1 MRSVDNISQEL
12 FDKIRSRVST
22 IKLGDENGAVTTDP
36 SQARFFEFQFKHRDL
51 PIGAVTIS
59 LNEEGVLNVYFPN
72 SMVEDVDSYTA
83 DAWYGFLKELSKF
96 SARNMLNYETHNV
109 TKERLD
115 KKDYQF
121 LTQRNQD
128 EVMENRLHGTSQKS
142 FLETGTAK
150 LIIKH
155 NKAVDETKMGARS
168 RNISAIYIEN
178 SEGERFKFANNYLPG
193 ARAMAR
199 HVSNEGH
206 TRDDRGAHIVEIMK
220 EMTDLKTFVRGVKRE
235 EYVNEDAQEV
245 IDAATDRYYG
255 LKDTLKAISSA
266 KGYNDYF
273 ENWVPGVVEVDE
285 NDIED
290 LKQKLTR
297 TVYDDRLTDSL
308 PSVGRAM
315 EQRKQVREA
324 NMSDLI
330 AFANSDENIEV
341 YNNEADIGE
350 LKNYMQFMKNS
361 DMDVSRKNR
370 SILVAIM
377 KYLSNNMTNDAAA
390 NALSEIELDDPAQQ
404 KMAYQIAKKYLQ
416 GKVDIKQP
424 KAKKD
429 LYGKDKTEGVTFES
443 YEQRMNMITEG
454 TWALPENEAEAMKLA
469 AMMDQPIALGDGGDD
484 AANALGGLIGD
495 DELFDDLGA
504 AGDKDP
510 EGDARPIIIGW
521 LMDHVDDYDQKFQ
534 ETMKMALEKIRA
546 DGNDTMVIPRTF
558 GARQDRGMSKQ
569 QANMSATQGERM
581 GSNADDVKANEAE
594 IDEDPNE
601 GNEFSGALAQAK
613 KDGKDE
619 FEVDGK
625 KYKVKEEA
633 MAAGICTLK
642 CKDCDDMLGRPTT
655 NCPHDS
661 MDPKGDNWEM
671 VDIDGDGD
679 ADIAV
684 ASEGRMSDLAQ
695 EIDEV
700 IADMEA
706 DMELYPFTNEFRNEV
721 MKSYNIKAALEKVLP
736 DYVSGSKI
744 EKLVGEAMDE
754 DVVEG
759 FRKGDN
765 VVVNDEQGYNDFS
778 APGKILGLSS
788 KGNRARIRFA
798 NNKTE
803 IIPISMLTPES
814 VEEVEVD
821 EAADM
826 IAKMKAMAG
835 VGSKAKSNHGIH
847 EGEEGYQLTPRSIV
861 AREMRKLQDIERGS
875 K

>member
-1 MRSVDNISQEL
+1 MRSVNNIAEEL
-12 FDKIRSRVST
+12 FDKIRSRVAN

-36 SQARFFEFQFKHRDL
+36 QQARFFEFNFKHRDL

-59 LNEEGVLNVYFPN
+59 LNEEGILQVYFPN
-72 SMVEDVDSYTA
+72 SMVEDADSGTA
-83 DAWYGFLKELSKF
+83 DAWYGFLKELSRF

-155 NKAVDETKMGARS
+155 KGTVDETKQGARS

-206 TRDDRGAHIVEIMK
+206 TRDDRGMHIVEIMK
-220 EMTDLKTFVRGVKRE
+220 EMTDLKTFVRSVKRE

-266 KGYNDYF
+266 KGYGDYF
-273 ENWVPGVVEVDE
+273 ENWVPGAVEVDE

-297 TVYDDRLTDSL
+297 EVYDDRLTDSL
-308 PSVGRAM
+308 PSVRKAM
-315 EQRKQVREA
+315 DHKA
-324 NMSDLI
+324 NMEAKKDDEEDLDAPIKPYFDKSIDPAEPKEIEKQTANLAKGAQSLNDI
-330 AFANSDENIEV
+330 ADSNDNIEV
-341 YNNEADIGE
+341 YNNEADIAE

-361 DMDVSRKNR
+361 DMEVGKKNR

-377 KYLSNNMTNDAAA
+377 KYLANNMTNDAAA
-390 NALSEIELDDPAQQ
+390 NSASEIELSDPAQQ
-404 KMAYQIAKKYLQ
+404 AVALKLAKKYLQ
-416 GKVDIKQP
+416 NKIEVLQP

-429 LYGKDKTEGVTFES
+429 LYGKDKTEDTTFEA
-443 YEQRMNMITEG
+443 YAQRMDMIAEG
-454 TWALPENEAEAMKLA
+454 TWSLPENEAEAMKLA
-469 AMMDQPIALGDGGDD
+469 AMMGQPIALGDGGDD
-484 AANALGGLIGD
+484 AANALGGLLGD
-495 DELFDDLGA
+495 DELFDDLGV

-534 ETMKMALEKIRA
+534 ETMKMALAKIRA
-546 DGNDTMVIPRTF
+546 DGNDSEMVIPRTF
-558 GARQDRGMSKQ
+558 GAQQDRAYNTS
-569 QANMSATQGERM
+569 STQGERM

-613 KDGKDE
+613 EEGKDE

-625 KYKVKEEA
+625 KYKVKEAEV
-633 MAAGICTLK
+633 
-642 CKDCDDMLGRPTT
+642 
-655 NCPHDS
+655 
-661 MDPKGDNWEM
+661 E
-671 VDIDGDGD
+671 
-679 ADIAV
+679 
-684 ASEGRMSDLAQ
+684 EGRMSDLAQ

-706 DMELYPFTNEFRNEV
+706 DMELFPFTNEFRNEV

-736 DYVSGSKI
+736 DYVAGSKI
-744 EKLVGEAMDE
+744 RKLVGE
-754 DVVEG
+754 
-759 FRKGDN
+759 
-765 VVVNDEQGYNDFS
+765 
-778 APGKILGLSS
+778 
-788 KGNRARIRFA
+788 
-798 NNKTE
+798 T
-803 IIPISMLTPES
+803 
-814 VEEVEVD
+814 VEEVQEVD
-821 EAADM
+821 EVAES

-835 VGSKAKSNHGIH
+835 VGSTAKSNHGIH
-847 EGEEGYQLTPRSIV
+847 EGEEGYQITPRSIV

>member
-1 MRSVDNISQEL
+1 MRSVENIAEEL
-12 FDKIRSRVST
+12 FDKIRSRVAN

-36 SQARFFEFQFKHRDL
+36 AQARFFEFNFKHRDL

-59 LNEEGVLNVYFPN
+59 LNEEGILQVYFPN
-72 SMVEDVDSYTA
+72 SMVEDADSGTA
-83 DAWYGFLKELSKF
+83 DAWYGFLKELSRF

-206 TRDDRGAHIVEIMK
+206 TRDDRGQHIVEIMK
-220 EMTDLKTFVRGVKRE
+220 EMTDLKTFVRSVKRE

-273 ENWVPGVVEVDE
+273 ENWVPGAVEVDE

-297 TVYDDRLTDSL
+297 EVYDDRLTDSL
-308 PSVGRAM
+308 PSVRRAM
-315 EQRKQVREA
+315 EQRKQVKEA
-324 NMSDLI
+324 NMSDLV

-341 YNNEADIGE
+341 YNNEADIAE
-350 LKNYMQFMKNS
+350 LNNYMQFMKNS
-361 DMDVSRKNR
+361 DMDAGRKNR

-390 NALSEIELDDPAQQ
+390 NALSEIELDDPKQQ
-404 KMAYQIAKKYLQ
+404 AMAFQIAKKYLQ
-416 GKVDIKQP
+416 GKIDIKQP

-429 LYGKDKTEGVTFES
+429 LYGKEKTESVTFES
-443 YEQRMNMITEG
+443 YAQRMDMIAEG
-454 TWALPENEAEAMKLA
+454 TWALPETEEEANKIA
-469 AMMDQPIALGDGGDD
+469 AMMANPIALGDGGDD
-484 AANALGGLIGD
+484 AVNALGGLLGD
-495 DELFDDLGA
+495 DELFDDLGT

-521 LMDHVDDYDQKFQ
+521 MMDHTDWEN
-534 ETMKMALEKIRA
+534 ETYSEMIKMALAKIKA

-558 GARQDRGMSKQ
+558 GNPRFP
-569 QANMSATQGERM
+569 ANTSATQGERM
-581 GSNADDVKANEAE
+581 GSNADEVKANEDEVAE
-594 IDEDPNE
+594 GHGHCPHCGCVIGDPEPGCDCAHDVHMHEADYDLSTLDGKYGNEPVKGKEGILQTNVEDDVNDIAATMEEDPELEN
-601 GNEFSGALAQAK
+601 F
-613 KDGKDE
+613 
-619 FEVDGK
+619 
-625 KYKVKEEA
+625 A
-633 MAAGICTLK
+633 MAFEKSVYASGDTSPEGI
-642 CKDCDDMLGRPTT
+642 R
-655 NCPHDS
+655 
-661 MDPKGDNWEM
+661 
-671 VDIDGDGD
+671 
-679 ADIAV
+679 
-684 ASEGRMSDLAQ
+684 
-695 EIDEV
+695 
-700 IADMEA
+700 
-706 DMELYPFTNEFRNEV
+706 
-721 MKSYNIKAALEKVLP
+721 AALEEVLP
-736 DYVSGSKI
+736 DYIAGSRIEDLMKVIEGVNEGKMSDLHQHIGEMIADGASNEEIKKMHPMVSDRDIDSI
-744 EKLVGEAMDE
+744 RREMDE
-754 DVVEG
+754 
-759 FRKGDN
+759 
-765 VVVNDEQGYNDFS
+765 
-778 APGKILGLSS
+778 
-788 KGNRARIRFA
+788 
-798 NNKTE
+798 
-803 IIPISMLTPES
+803 S
-814 VEEVEVD
+814 VQFEEVQEVD
-821 EAADM
+821 EVAES

-835 VGSKAKSNHGIH
+835 VGSKFKSNHGIH

>member
-206 TRDDRGAHIVEIMK
+206 TRDDRGTHIVEIMK
-220 EMTDLKTFVRGVKRE
+220 EMTDLKTFVRSVKRE

-266 KGYNDYF
+266 KGYNNYF

-315 EQRKQVREA
+315 EQRKQVKEA
-324 NMSDLI
+324 NMSDLV

-361 DMDVSRKNR
+361 DMDVGRKNR

-454 TWALPENEAEAMKLA
+454 TWNLPENEADAMKLA

-484 AANALGGLIGD
+484 AIAAVGFALGD
-495 DELFDDLGA
+495 DELYDDLGV

-510 EGDARPIIIGW
+510 EADARPIIIGW
-521 LMDHVDDYDQKFQ
+521 MMDHTDWENPKYS
-534 ETMKMALEKIRA
+534 ETIKMALAKIKA
-546 DGNDTMVIPRTF
+546 DGNDSEMVIPRMF
-558 GARQDRGMSKQ
+558 GNPR
-569 QANMSATQGERM
+569 NTSATQGERM
-581 GSNADDVKANEAE
+581 GSNADEVKANEAE

-601 GNEFSGALAQAK
+601 GNEFSGALAKAK
-613 KDGKDE
+613 EEGKDE

-625 KYKVKEEA
+625 KYKVKEAE
-633 MAAGICTLK
+633 I
-642 CKDCDDMLGRPTT
+642 
-655 NCPHDS
+655 
-661 MDPKGDNWEM
+661 E
-671 VDIDGDGD
+671 
-679 ADIAV
+679 
-684 ASEGRMSDLAQ
+684 EGRMSDLHQ
-695 EIDEV
+695 HISEM
-700 IADMEA
+700 IADGA
-706 DMELYPFTNEFRNEV
+706 TNEE
-721 MKSYNIKAALEKVLP
+721 IKDMHP
-736 DYVSGSKI
+736 MVSDSDI
-744 EKLVGEAMDE
+744 DSIRREMDEDFNE

-826 IAKMKAMAG
+826 IAKMKSMAG
-835 VGSKAKSNHGIH
+835 VGSGVRSNHGIH
-847 EGEEGYQLTPRSIV
+847 EGEQGYQLTPRSIV

>member
-1 MRSVDNISQEL
+1 MRSVENIAEEL
-12 FDKIRSRVST
+12 FDKIRSRVAN
-22 IKLGDENGAVTTDP
+22 IKLGDENGAVTTNP
-36 SQARFFEFQFKHRDL
+36 TQARFFEFNFKHRDL

-59 LNEEGVLNVYFPN
+59 LNEEGILQVYFPN
-72 SMVEDVDSYTA
+72 SMVEDADSGTA
-83 DAWYGFLKELSKF
+83 DAWYGFLKELSRF

-206 TRDDRGAHIVEIMK
+206 TRDDRGQHIVEIMK
-220 EMTDLKTFVRGVKRE
+220 EMTDLKTFVRSVKRE

-266 KGYNDYF
+266 KGYSDYF
-273 ENWVPGVVEVDE
+273 ENWVPGAVEVDE

-297 TVYDDRLTDSL
+297 EVYDDRLTDSL
-308 PSVGRAM
+308 PSVRRAM
-315 EQRKQVREA
+315 EQRKQVKEA
-324 NMSDLI
+324 NMQDLVD
-330 AFANSDENIEV
+330 FAASDENIEV
-341 YNNEADIGE
+341 YNNEADIAE
-350 LKNYMQFMKNS
+350 LNNYMQFMKNS
-361 DMDVSRKNR
+361 DMDASRKNR

-390 NALSEIELDDPAQQ
+390 NALSEIELDDPKQQ
-404 KMAYQIAKKYLQ
+404 AMAFQIAKKYLQ
-416 GKVDIKQP
+416 GKIDIKQP

-429 LYGKDKTEGVTFES
+429 LYGKEKSESVTFES
-443 YEQRMNMITEG
+443 YAQRMDMIAEG
-454 TWALPENEAEAMKLA
+454 TWALPETEEEANKIA
-469 AMMDQPIALGDGGDD
+469 AMMANPIALGDGGDD
-484 AANALGGLIGD
+484 AVNALGGLLGD
-495 DELFDDLGA
+495 DELFDDLGF

-510 EGDARPIIIGW
+510 EADARPIIIGW
-521 LMDHVDDYDQKFQ
+521 MMDHTDWEN
-534 ETMKMALEKIRA
+534 ETYSEMIKMALAKIKA

-558 GARQDRGMSKQ
+558 GNPRFP
-569 QANMSATQGERM
+569 ANTSATQGERM
-581 GSNADDVKANEAE
+581 GSNADDMKEGHSHCPHCGCVIGDPEPGCDCAHDVHMHEADYDLSTLDGKYGNMPVKGKEGILQTNVEDDVNDIAATME
-594 IDEDPNE
+594 EDPELKN
-601 GNEFSGALAQAK
+601 F
-613 KDGKDE
+613 
-619 FEVDGK
+619 
-625 KYKVKEEA
+625 A
-633 MAAGICTLK
+633 MAFEKSVYASGDTSPEGIRAALEEVLPDYIAGSRIEDLMK
-642 CKDCDDMLGRPTT
+642 VIEST
-655 NCPHDS
+655 N
-661 MDPKGDNWEM
+661 
-671 VDIDGDGD
+671 
-679 ADIAV
+679 
-684 ASEGRMSDLAQ
+684 EGRMSDIHIEIQ
-695 EIDEV
+695 EMVADGASNEEIKKAIPMASDSV
-700 IADMEA
+700 INDIRKQME
-706 DMELYPFTNEFRNEV
+706 
-721 MKSYNIKAALEKVLP
+721 
-736 DYVSGSKI
+736 
-744 EKLVGEAMDE
+744 
-754 DVVEG
+754 
-759 FRKGDN
+759 
-765 VVVNDEQGYNDFS
+765 
-778 APGKILGLSS
+778 
-788 KGNRARIRFA
+788 
-798 NNKTE
+798 
-803 IIPISMLTPES
+803 ES
-814 VEEVEVD
+814 VEEVQEVD
-821 EAADM
+821 EVAES

-835 VGSKAKSNHGIH
+835 VGSKFKSNHGIH

>member
-1 MRSVDNISQEL
+1 MRSIDNIAEEL
-12 FDKIRSRVST
+12 FDKIRSRVAN

-36 SQARFFEFQFKHRDL
+36 TQARFFEFNFKHRDL

-59 LNEEGVLNVYFPN
+59 LNEEGILQVYFPN
-72 SMVEDVDSYTA
+72 SMVEDADSGTA
-83 DAWYGFLKELSKF
+83 DAWYGFLKELSRF

-155 NKAVDETKMGARS
+155 SKTVDETKMGARS

-206 TRDDRGAHIVEIMK
+206 TRDDRGQHIVEIMK

-273 ENWVPGVVEVDE
+273 ENWVPGAVEVDE

-297 TVYDDRLTDSL
+297 EVYDDKLTDSL
-308 PSVGRAM
+308 ASVRKAM
-315 EQRKQVREA
+315 DYKA
-324 NMSDLI
+324 NMEAKGDEEELDAPIKPYFDRSIDPAEPAEIEKQTANLAKGSQSLNDIADSD
-330 AFANSDENIEV
+330 DDIEV
-341 YNNEADIGE
+341 YNNQADIAE
-350 LKNYMQFMKNS
+350 LNNYMQFMKNS
-361 DMDVSRKNR
+361 DMEVGKKNR

-377 KYLSNNMTNDAAA
+377 KYLANNMTNDAAA
-390 NALSEIELDDPAQQ
+390 NSVSEIELSDKAQEATAL
-404 KMAYQIAKKYLQ
+404 KLAKKYLQ
-416 GKVDIKQP
+416 GKIEIKQP

-443 YEQRMNMITEG
+443 YAQRMDMIAEG
-454 TWALPENEAEAMKLA
+454 TWQLPINQEEANKIA
-469 AMMDQPIALGDGGDD
+469 AMMANPIALGDGGDD
-484 AANALGGLIGD
+484 AINAIATLLGD
-495 DELFDDLGA
+495 DELWDDLGV

-510 EGDARPIIIGW
+510 EGDARGIIIGW
-521 LMDHVDDYDQKFQ
+521 MMEHVDDYGDPFTKSLQA
-534 ETMKMALEKIRA
+534 ALDKIRA
-546 DGNDTMVIPRTF
+546 DGNDSGITIPRTF
-558 GARQDRGMSKQ
+558 GAQQDRAYNTS
-569 QANMSATQGERM
+569 STQGERM
-581 GSNADDVKANEAE
+581 GSNADEVKANEAE
-594 IDEDPNE
+594 IE
-601 GNEFSGALAQAK
+601 
-613 KDGKDE
+613 
-619 FEVDGK
+619 
-625 KYKVKEEA
+625 
-633 MAAGICTLK
+633 
-642 CKDCDDMLGRPTT
+642 
-655 NCPHDS
+655 
-661 MDPKGDNWEM
+661 
-671 VDIDGDGD
+671 
-679 ADIAV
+679 
-684 ASEGRMSDLAQ
+684 EGRMSDLHQ
-695 EIDEV
+695 HIGEM
-700 IADMEA
+700 IADGA
-706 DMELYPFTNEFRNEV
+706 SNEE
-721 MKSYNIKAALEKVLP
+721 IKKMHP
-736 DYVSGSKI
+736 GVSDRDINSI
-744 EKLVGEAMDE
+744 RSEMDE
-754 DVVEG
+754 
-759 FRKGDN
+759 
-765 VVVNDEQGYNDFS
+765 
-778 APGKILGLSS
+778 
-788 KGNRARIRFA
+788 
-798 NNKTE
+798 
-803 IIPISMLTPES
+803 S
-814 VEEVEVD
+814 VQFEEVQEVD
-821 EAADM
+821 EVAES
-826 IAKMKAMAG
+826 IAKMAAMAG